1 MACNLNTVEVEFI
14 DKTIADL
21 KDENERLR
29 EQLESIVS
37 RSFRTA
43 DKMACLEAENAK
55 LREQIHWLKKGDILH
70 VLTDQEFAEQQ
81 KHEREMQA
89 SIKALDDENAKL
101 RELVRDMNK
110 WLWNGADC
118 TECPFAAKCDLNAA
132 FESDIHA
139 HICLGWSEIHDRMR
153 ELGVDA

>member
-1 MACNLNTVEVEFI
+1 MSDFDFTDAVRR
-14 DKTIADL
+14 TIAEQH
-21 KDENERLR
+21 DEIASLR
-29 EQLESIVS
+29 
-37 RSFRTA
+37 A
-43 DKMACLEAENAK
+43 
-55 LREQIHWLKKGDILH
+55 
-70 VLTDQEFAEQQ
+70 
-81 KHEREMQA
+81 
-89 SIKALDDENAKL
+89 ENAKL
-101 RELVRDMNK
+101 RELVEDMYR